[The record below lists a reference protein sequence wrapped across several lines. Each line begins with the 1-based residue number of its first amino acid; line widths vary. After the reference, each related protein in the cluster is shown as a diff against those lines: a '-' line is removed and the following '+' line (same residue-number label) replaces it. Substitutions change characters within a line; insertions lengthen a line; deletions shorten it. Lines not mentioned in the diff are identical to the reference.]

1 MFINQISYLWNKNY
15 LANNSWT
22 QNNATVIAVS
32 ERSTLSPSDTATTF
46 LVFAINSFSKSEN
59 PPSGPIR
66 TPHFMLESLKGVRV
80 SIIDLPLLIFS
91 SQ

>member
-22 QNNATVIAVS
+22 QNNETVIAVS
-32 ERSTLSPSDTATTF
+32 ERSTLSPSDTVTTF

-66 TPHFMLESLKGVRV
+66 TPHFMQESFKGVRD
-80 SIIDLPLLIFS
+80 SIIDLP
-91 SQ
+91 